1 MPMGGI
7 SLTCPTL
14 ISALLVKVLVIII
27 VDHDNGRYFTHL
39 PNPDEESIS
48 ALLVETSQREED
60 AGVHYFLKLR
70 KSLS

>member
-1 MPMGGI
+1 MVM
-7 SLTCPTL
+7 TKWE
-14 ISALLVKVLVIII
+14 VK
-27 VDHDNGRYFTHL
+27 YFTHL

-60 AGVHYFLKLR
+60 AGVHYFLKLG